1 VVESSRSQFKKESNS
16 QSKKSG
22 ELMQSNEDYSA
33 TVEKYR
39 TLNKMFTK
47 DKKDSSSNKDARK
60 KRAELINRILNNQE
74 KEIISLRFGIPDDN
88 NMTLEQVGK
97 NLGLTRERV
106 RQIEKRALIK
116 LRDHPSLKFLKDYL
130 DE

>member
-1 VVESSRSQFKKESNS
+1 
-16 QSKKSG
+16 
-22 ELMQSNEDYSA
+22 MQSNEDYSA

-47 DKKDSSSNKDARK
+47 DMKDSSSNKDARK
-60 KRAELINRILNNQE
+60 KRAEMLRRVLNEQE
-74 KEIISLRFGIPDDN
+74 KKILSLRFGIPDGN

-106 RQIEKRALIK
+106 RQIEKKALIK

>member
-1 VVESSRSQFKKESNS
+1 
-16 QSKKSG
+16 
-22 ELMQSNEDYSA
+22 MQSNEDYSA

-39 TLNKMFTK
+39 TLNKMFSK
-47 DKKDSSSNKDARK
+47 DMKDSSSNKDARK
-60 KRAELINRILNNQE
+60 KRAEMLRRVLNEQE
-74 KEIISLRFGIPDDN
+74 KKILSLRFGIPDDN

>member
-1 VVESSRSQFKKESNS
+1 
-16 QSKKSG
+16 
-22 ELMQSNEDYSA
+22 MQSNEDYSA

-39 TLNKMFTK
+39 TLNKILNK
-47 DKKDSSSNKDARK
+47 DKKDNSSNKDARK
-60 KRAELINRILNNQE
+60 KRAEIIKRVLNNQE
-74 KEIISLRFGIPDDN
+74 KKILSLRFGIPDGN

-106 RQIEKRALIK
+106 RQIEQKALIK
-116 LRDHPSLKFLKDYL
+116 LREHPSLKFLKDYL

>member
-1 VVESSRSQFKKESNS
+1 MVESSRSQFKKESNS
-16 QSKKSG
+16 QSKNTG

-33 TVEKYR
+33 TVEKFR

-47 DKKDSSSNKDARK
+47 DKKDSSSNKGARE
-60 KRAELINRILNNQE
+60 KRAELLNRILNKQE

-106 RQIEKRALIK
+106 RQIEKKALIK

>member
-1 VVESSRSQFKKESNS
+1 MEP
-16 QSKKSG
+16 
-22 ELMQSNEDYSA
+22 NENYSA
-33 TVEKYR
+33 RIEKFRTV
-39 TLNKMFTK
+39 NKIFNIN
-47 DKKDSSSNKDARK
+47 KKDSSSNKDARK
-60 KRAELINRILNNQE
+60 KRAEIIKRVLNNQE
-74 KEIISLRFGIPDDN
+74 KKILSLRFGIPDGN

-106 RQIEKRALIK
+106 RQIEKKALIT

>member
-1 VVESSRSQFKKESNS
+1 
-16 QSKKSG
+16 
-22 ELMQSNEDYSA
+22 MQSNEDYSA

-39 TLNKMFTK
+39 TLNQMFKK
-47 DKKDSSSNKDARK
+47 DMKDSSSNKDARK
-60 KRAELINRILNNQE
+60 KRAEILRRVLNTQE
-74 KEIISLRFGIPDDN
+74 KQIISLRFGIPDGND
-88 NMTLEQVGK
+88 MTLEQVGK

-130 DE
+130 DD

>member
-1 VVESSRSQFKKESNS
+1 
-16 QSKKSG
+16 
-22 ELMQSNEDYSA
+22 MQSNEDYSP

-47 DKKDSSSNKDARK
+47 DKKDSSSNKSARE
-60 KRAELINRILNNQE
+60 KRAELLNRILNNQE

>member
-1 VVESSRSQFKKESNS
+1 
-16 QSKKSG
+16 
-22 ELMQSNEDYSA
+22 MQSNEDYSA

-39 TLNKMFTK
+39 TLNKILNK
-47 DKKDSSSNKDARK
+47 DMKDSSSNIDARK
-60 KRAELINRILNNQE
+60 KRAEIIKRVLNNQE
-74 KEIISLRFGIPDDN
+74 KKILSLRFGIPDGN

-106 RQIEKRALIK
+106 RQIEKKALIK

>member
-1 VVESSRSQFKKESNS
+1 
-16 QSKKSG
+16 
-22 ELMQSNEDYSA
+22 MQSNEDYSA

-47 DKKDSSSNKDARK
+47 DMKDSSSNKDARK

-106 RQIEKRALIK
+106 RQIEKKALIK

>member
-1 VVESSRSQFKKESNS
+1 
-16 QSKKSG
+16 
-22 ELMQSNEDYSA
+22 MQSNEDYSA

-39 TLNKMFTK
+39 TLRKMFIK
-47 DKKDSSSNKDARK
+47 DIEDSSSNKDARE
-60 KRAELINRILNNQE
+60 KRSEILKRVLNNQE
-74 KEIISLRFGIPDDN
+74 KKILSLRFGIPDGN

-106 RQIEKRALIK
+106 RQIEKKALIT

>member
-1 VVESSRSQFKKESNS
+1 MNSS
-16 QSKKSG
+16 
-22 ELMQSNEDYSA
+22 EDYSA

-47 DKKDSSSNKDARK
+47 DMKDSSSNKDARK
-60 KRAELINRILNNQE
+60 KRAELINRILNSQE
-74 KEIISLRFGIPDDN
+74 KEIIKLRFGIPDDN

-106 RQIEKRALIK
+106 RQIEKKALIK

>member
-1 VVESSRSQFKKESNS
+1 
-16 QSKKSG
+16 
-22 ELMQSNEDYSA
+22 MQSNEDYSA

-39 TLNKMFTK
+39 TLNKMFSK
-47 DKKDSSSNKDARK
+47 DMKDSSSNKDARK
-60 KRAELINRILNNQE
+60 KRAEMLRRVLNEQE
-74 KEIISLRFGIPDDN
+74 KKILSLRFGIPDGN

-106 RQIEKRALIK
+106 RQIEKKALIK

>member
-1 VVESSRSQFKKESNS
+1 MVESSIGQFKKDSNS

-22 ELMQSNEDYSA
+22 EPMNSSEDYSA

-39 TLNKMFTK
+39 TLNKMFSK
-47 DKKDSSSNKDARK
+47 DMKDSSSNKDARK
-60 KRAELINRILNNQE
+60 KRAEMLRRVLNEQE
-74 KEIISLRFGIPDDN
+74 KKILSLRFGIPDGND
-88 NMTLEQVGK
+88 MTLEQVGK

>member
-1 VVESSRSQFKKESNS
+1 MNSS
-16 QSKKSG
+16 
-22 ELMQSNEDYSA
+22 EDYSA

-47 DKKDSSSNKDARK
+47 DMKDSSSNKDARK

-106 RQIEKRALIK
+106 RQIEKKALIK

>member
-1 VVESSRSQFKKESNS
+1 
-16 QSKKSG
+16 
-22 ELMQSNEDYSA
+22 MQSNEDYSA

-39 TLNKMFTK
+39 TLNKIFIDK

-60 KRAELINRILNNQE
+60 KRAEILRRVLNNQE
-74 KEIISLRFGIPDDN
+74 KKILSLRFGIPDGND
-88 NMTLEQVGK
+88 MTLEQVGK

-106 RQIEKRALIK
+106 RQIEQKALKK
-116 LRDHPSLKFLKDYL
+116 LREHPSLKFLKDYL

>member
-1 VVESSRSQFKKESNS
+1 
-16 QSKKSG
+16 
-22 ELMQSNEDYSA
+22 MQSNEDYSA
-33 TVEKYR
+33 PVEKYR
-39 TLNKMFTK
+39 TLNKILNK
-47 DKKDSSSNKDARK
+47 DMKDSSSNKDARE
-60 KRAELINRILNNQE
+60 KRAVILKTILNNQE

-106 RQIEKRALIK
+106 RQIEKKALIK

>member
-1 VVESSRSQFKKESNS
+1 
-16 QSKKSG
+16 
-22 ELMQSNEDYSA
+22 MQSNEDYSA

-39 TLNKMFTK
+39 TLNKMFNK
-47 DKKDSSSNKDARK
+47 DKKASSSNKDARE
-60 KRAELINRILNNQE
+60 KRSEILNRILNKQE

-106 RQIEKRALIK
+106 RQIEKKALIK

>member
-1 VVESSRSQFKKESNS
+1 
-16 QSKKSG
+16 
-22 ELMQSNEDYSA
+22 MQSNEDYSA
-33 TVEKYR
+33 TVEKFR

-47 DKKDSSSNKDARK
+47 DKKDSSSNKGAREK
-60 KRAELINRILNNQE
+60 QAELLNRILNKQE

-106 RQIEKRALIK
+106 RQIEKKALIK

>member
-1 VVESSRSQFKKESNS
+1 MEP
-16 QSKKSG
+16 
-22 ELMQSNEDYSA
+22 NEDYSA
-33 TVEKYR
+33 RVEKNR
-39 TLNKMFTK
+39 TLNKMFNNNRK
-47 DKKDSSSNKDARK
+47 ASSSNKDARE
-60 KRAELINRILNNQE
+60 KRFEILNRILNNQE

-106 RQIEKRALIK
+106 RQIEKKALIK

>member
-1 VVESSRSQFKKESNS
+1 
-16 QSKKSG
+16 
-22 ELMQSNEDYSA
+22 MQSNEDFST
-33 TVEKYR
+33 TVEKNR
-39 TLNKMFTK
+39 TLNKIFTK
-47 DKKDSSSNKDARK
+47 DKKDSSSNKDARR
-60 KRAELINRILNNQE
+60 KRAELINRILNSQE

-106 RQIEKRALIK
+106 RQIEQKALIK
-116 LRDHPSLKFLKDYL
+116 LREHPSLKFLKDYL

>member
-47 DKKDSSSNKDARK
+47 DMKDSSSNKDARK

>member
-1 VVESSRSQFKKESNS
+1 MVESSIGQFKKDSNS

-22 ELMQSNEDYSA
+22 EPMNSSEDYSA

-47 DKKDSSSNKDARK
+47 DMKDSSSNKDARK
-60 KRAELINRILNNQE
+60 KRAELINRILNIQE
-74 KEIISLRFGIPDDN
+74 KEIIKLRFGIPDDN

>member
-1 VVESSRSQFKKESNS
+1 
-16 QSKKSG
+16 
-22 ELMQSNEDYSA
+22 MQSNEDYSA

-47 DKKDSSSNKDARK
+47 DMKDSSSNKDARK
-60 KRAELINRILNNQE
+60 KRAELINRILNSQE

-88 NMTLEQVGK
+88 NMTLELVGK

-106 RQIEKRALIK
+106 RQIEKKALIK

>member
-1 VVESSRSQFKKESNS
+1 
-16 QSKKSG
+16 
-22 ELMQSNEDYSA
+22 MQSNEDYSA

-39 TLNKMFTK
+39 TLNQMFKK
-47 DKKDSSSNKDARK
+47 DMKDSSSNKDARK
-60 KRAELINRILNNQE
+60 KRAEILRRVLNNQE
-74 KEIISLRFGIPDDN
+74 KQIISLRFGIPDGN

-106 RQIEKRALIK
+106 RQIEKKALIK

>member
-1 VVESSRSQFKKESNS
+1 
-16 QSKKSG
+16 
-22 ELMQSNEDYSA
+22 MQSNEDFST
-33 TVEKYR
+33 TVEKNR
-39 TLNKMFTK
+39 TVNKMFNK
-47 DKKDSSSNKDARK
+47 NKKDSSSNKDVRE
-60 KRAELINRILNNQE
+60 KRSEILNRILNNQE

-106 RQIEKRALIK
+106 RQIEKKALIK

>member
-1 VVESSRSQFKKESNS
+1 
-16 QSKKSG
+16 
-22 ELMQSNEDYSA
+22 MQSNEDYSA
-33 TVEKYR
+33 AVDKYR
-39 TLNKMFTK
+39 TLNKMFNK
-47 DKKDSSSNKDARK
+47 NKKASSSNKDARE
-60 KRAELINRILNNQE
+60 KRAEVINRILNSQE

-106 RQIEKRALIK
+106 RQIEQKALKK
-116 LRDHPSLKFLKDYL
+116 LREHPSLKFLKDYL

>member
-1 VVESSRSQFKKESNS
+1 
-16 QSKKSG
+16 
-22 ELMQSNEDYSA
+22 MQSNEDYSA

-47 DKKDSSSNKDARK
+47 DMKDSSSNKDARK

-74 KEIISLRFGIPDDN
+74 KEIISLRFGIPDDD

-106 RQIEKRALIK
+106 RQIEKKALIK

>member
-1 VVESSRSQFKKESNS
+1 
-16 QSKKSG
+16 
-22 ELMQSNEDYSA
+22 MQSNEDYSA

-47 DKKDSSSNKDARK
+47 DMKDSSSNKDARK

-130 DE
+130 DD

>member
-1 VVESSRSQFKKESNS
+1 
-16 QSKKSG
+16 
-22 ELMQSNEDYSA
+22 MQSNEDFSN
-33 TVEKYR
+33 TVEKNR
-39 TLNKMFTK
+39 TLNKMFNK
-47 DKKDSSSNKDARK
+47 NKKASSSNKDARE
-60 KRAELINRILNNQE
+60 KRAEILNRILNNQE

-106 RQIEKRALIK
+106 RQIEKKALIK

>member
-1 VVESSRSQFKKESNS
+1 
-16 QSKKSG
+16 
-22 ELMQSNEDYSA
+22 MQSNEDYSA

-47 DKKDSSSNKDARK
+47 DKKDSSSNKDARE
-60 KRAELINRILNNQE
+60 KRAAILKTILNNQE
-74 KEIISLRFGIPDDN
+74 KEIISLRFGIPDDD

-106 RQIEKRALIK
+106 RQIEKKALIK

>member
-1 VVESSRSQFKKESNS
+1 
-16 QSKKSG
+16 
-22 ELMQSNEDYSA
+22 MQSNEDYSA

-47 DKKDSSSNKDARK
+47 DMKDSSSNKDARK
-60 KRAELINRILNNQE
+60 KRAELINRILNSQE

-106 RQIEKRALIK
+106 RQIEKKALIK

>member
-1 VVESSRSQFKKESNS
+1 
-16 QSKKSG
+16 
-22 ELMQSNEDYSA
+22 MQSNEDYSA

-39 TLNKMFTK
+39 TLNKMFSR
-47 DKKDSSSNKDARK
+47 DMKDSSSNKDARK
-60 KRAELINRILNNQE
+60 KRAEMLRRVLNDQE
-74 KEIISLRFGIPDDN
+74 KKILSLRFGIPDGN

-106 RQIEKRALIK
+106 RQIEKKALIK

>member
-1 VVESSRSQFKKESNS
+1 MHSKDES
-16 QSKKSG
+16 
-22 ELMQSNEDYSA
+22 DI
-33 TVEKYR
+33 
-39 TLNKMFTK
+39 K
-47 DKKDSSSNKDARK
+47 DKRSVMLK
-60 KRAELINRILNNQE
+60 KILNNQE

-106 RQIEKRALIK
+106 RQIEKKALDK
-116 LRDHPSLKFLKDYL
+116 LRGHPSLKFLKDYL